1 LPNHLFVM
9 RHAKSSWDH
18 PGLTD
23 HDRPLNPR
31 GLKDAPRMAE
41 FLNRR
46 KLAPTLLLSSS
57 AKRAVT
63 TAELL
68 QCHLTKPPKWEVI
81 SDFYLAPPTV
91 YLQQINLLTDTESD
105 VLLIGHNPGLEMLVQ
120 QLAGEYHRMPTA
132 AIAAFQMDTTD
143 WQSLSADRQ
152 PLRLLGVWRPKEIH
166 STT

>member
-1 LPNHLFVM
+1 MTKHLFVM

-31 GLKDAPRMAE
+31 GLRDAPRMAE

-63 TAELL
+63 TAELV
-68 QCHLTKPPKWEVI
+68 QRHLTTPPEWEVI
-81 SDFYLAPPTV
+81 NDFYLAPPKA
-91 YLQQINLLTDTESD
+91 YLQQINLLTAPWSAIM
-105 VLLIGHNPGLEMLVQ
+105 LIGHNPGLEMLVQ
-120 QLAGEYHRMPTA
+120 ELTGEYHRMPTA
-132 AIAAFQMDTTD
+132 AIAAFQTEAND
-143 WQSLSADRQ
+143 WQSLS
-152 PLRLLGVWRPKEIH
+152 PTHESLRLLGVWRPKEINLA
-166 STT
+166 T